1 MTSGGEATTLA
12 GIPSVLRYRLSLLV
26 LLGVFLIPITASSL
40 RGLTHVMTCR
50 QATETPFTI
59 VIPESGPPSILSSA
73 TIDRDDDRTL
83 CGGLDVDTRVA
94 TLGGNKV
101 RVTLPITNATDKPW
115 KGSVALKM
123 KGTTIP
129 VAIGAIAAGTTRAE
143 TITLNVDAGT
153 TEINGS
159 LLIGP

>member
-1 MTSGGEATTLA
+1 M
-12 GIPSVLRYRLSLLV
+12 

-40 RGLTHVMTCR
+40 RGLTHVLTCR
-50 QATETPFTI
+50 EETERPFTI
-59 VIPESGPPSILSSA
+59 VIPEAGPPSILSSA
-73 TIDRDDDRTL
+73 TIERDADSSL

-94 TLGGNKV
+94 ALGGNRV
-101 RVTLPITNATDKPW
+101 RVTLPITNATDDPW

-143 TITLNVDAGT
+143 TITLNVDPGT